1 MKVYLASYAMMTMGK
16 ISKNEGGELAGKRA
30 VFIPT
35 AGDPYENK
43 DFVEADKI
51 ALQKYGLEVTDL
63 DLKNKTKEEIDES
76 LALADILLVAGGDT
90 FYLMEKLKKSG
101 ADRAIKK
108 FISRGGIYIGSSA
121 GSIICCPTIE
131 GAEKFD
137 NPNLAPNLENFNGMG
152 VFDEVVIPHTQKE
165 KYFERIKETTEK
177 LTSRGFK
184 VHHLT
189 DDDVLFFDGI
199 NSILLQFDYFY
210 YSLIQSEYSEEQETV
225 S

>member
-1 MKVYLASYAMMTMGK
+1 MIVMKVYLASYAMMVMEK
-16 ISKNEGGELAGKRA
+16 INKNEGGELAGKRA

-43 DFVEADKI
+43 DFVVADKI
-51 ALQKYGLEVTDL
+51 ALQKYGIEVTDL
-63 DLKNKTKEEIDES
+63 DLKNKTKEDIDKS
-76 LALADILLVAGGDT
+76 FALADILLVAGGDT
-90 FYLMEKLKKSG
+90 FYLMEKLQENG

-131 GAEKFD
+131 SAEKFD
-137 NPNLAPNLENFNGMG
+137 YPNLAPNLENFNGMG

-199 NSILLQFDYFY
+199 NYRIL
-210 YSLIQSEYSEEQETV
+210 
-225 S
+225 

>member
-16 ISKNEGGELAGKRA
+16 ISKNEGGVTGKRA

-35 AGDPYENK
+35 AGDPYDNK

-51 ALQKYGLEVTDL
+51 ALQKYGIEVTDL
-63 DLKNKTKEEIDES
+63 DLKNKTEKEIDKS
-76 LALADILLVAGGDT
+76 LAMADILLVAGGDT
-90 FYLMEKLKKSG
+90 FYLMEKLKESG
-101 ADRAIKK
+101 ADRAIKN
-108 FISRGGIYIGSSA
+108 FISRGGVYIGSSA

-137 NPNLAPNLENFNGMG
+137 NPNLAPNLKNFNSMG
-152 VFDEVVIPHTQKE
+152 IFNEVVIPHTQKE
-165 KYFERIKETTEK
+165 KYFERVKEATEK
-177 LTSRGFK
+177 LTSKGFK

-199 NSILLQFDYFY
+199 NSIIL
-210 YSLIQSEYSEEQETV
+210 
-225 S
+225 

>member
-1 MKVYLASYAMMTMGK
+1 MMTMGK
-16 ISKNEGGELAGKRA
+16 ISKNEGSELTGKRA

-51 ALQKYGLEVTDL
+51 ALQKYGIEVTDL
-63 DLKNKTKEEIDES
+63 DLKNKTEEDINES
-76 LALADILLVAGGDT
+76 LAMADILLVAGGDT
-90 FYLMEKLKKSG
+90 FYLMEKLKESS
-101 ADRAIKK
+101 ADRAIKN
-108 FISRGGIYIGSSA
+108 FINRGGIYVGSSA
-121 GSIICCPTIE
+121 GSIVCCPTIE

-137 NPNLAPNLENFNGMG
+137 NPNLAPNLKNFNGMG
-152 VFDEVVIPHTQKE
+152 IFDEVVIPHTQKE
-165 KYFERIKETTEK
+165 KYFERVKETTEK

-199 NSILLQFDYFY
+199 NSILL
-210 YSLIQSEYSEEQETV
+210 
-225 S
+225 

>member
-1 MKVYLASYAMMTMGK
+1 MMTMGK
-16 ISKNEGGELAGKRA
+16 IIKNEGGVTRKRA

-51 ALQKYGLEVTDL
+51 ALQKYGIEVTDL
-63 DLKNKTKEEIDES
+63 DLKNKTEEDINKS
-76 LALADILLVAGGDT
+76 LVMADILLVAGGDT
-90 FYLMEKLKKSG
+90 FYLMEKLQENG
-101 ADRAIKK
+101 ADRAIKN

-121 GSIICCPTIE
+121 GSIVCCPTIE

-137 NPNLAPNLENFNGMG
+137 NPNLAPNLENFSGMG
-152 VFDEVVIPHTQKE
+152 IFNEVVIPHTHKE

-199 NSILLQFDYFY
+199 NSIML
-210 YSLIQSEYSEEQETV
+210 
-225 S
+225 

>member
-1 MKVYLASYAMMTMGK
+1 MKIYLASYATMTMGK
-16 ISKNEGGELAGKRA
+16 IGKNEGGELAGKRA

-35 AGDPYENK
+35 AGDPYKNK
-43 DFVEADKI
+43 DFVVADKI
-51 ALQKYGLEVTDL
+51 ALQKYGIEVTDL
-63 DLKNKTKEEIDES
+63 DLKNKTEKDINES
-76 LALADILLVAGGDT
+76 LAMADILLVAGGNT
-90 FYLMEKLKKSG
+90 FYLMEKLKENG
-101 ADRAIKK
+101 ADRAIKN

-199 NSILLQFDYFY
+199 NYTIL
-210 YSLIQSEYSEEQETV
+210 
-225 S
+225 

>member
-16 ISKNEGGELAGKRA
+16 ISKNEGGVTGKRA

-35 AGDPYENK
+35 AGAPYKNK
-43 DFVEADKI
+43 DFVVADKI
-51 ALQKYGLEVTDL
+51 ALQKYGIEVTDL
-63 DLKNKTKEEIDES
+63 DLKNKTEEEIDES
-76 LALADILLVAGGDT
+76 LAMADILLVAGGDT
-90 FYLMEKLKKSG
+90 FYLMEKLKESG
-101 ADRAIKK
+101 ADKAIKN
-108 FISRGGIYIGSSA
+108 FINRGGIYIGSSA

-137 NPNLAPNLENFNGMG
+137 NLNLAPNLKNFNGMG
-152 VFDEVVIPHTQKE
+152 IFHDVIIPHTHKE

-199 NSILLQFDYFY
+199 NSIML
-210 YSLIQSEYSEEQETV
+210 
-225 S
+225 